1 MAFDLVIPP
10 KAQNLVA
17 PAVASV
23 KWRGKQLCCFVTLR
37 RRLAESLGIAAAGG
51 KVHVAVG
58 SAADAGKIRVKADAD
73 GYFTPRTLRAGSLC
87 VAFPVPAFLGD
98 DLRKPTA
105 ARAEMVAGA
114 VVVTLPWDASVPPAR
129 PAALAPETA
138 LITPEPGIALR
149 RAPAQHYVA
158 IWGMDFD
165 PAPGKER
172 VGRAGKWIEVSPRGF
187 KLLRMLALAEGE
199 PVSDAEII
207 LRLWEVR
214 PPGVTAMLDMVLR
227 DLKTLRLVDFAV
239 EPVRGKGFR
248 LVDHA
253 NGKAAS

>member
-37 RRLAESLGIAAAGG
+37 RSLAESLGIAAAGG

-58 SAADAGKIRVKADAD
+58 SDADAGKIRVKADAD

-105 ARAEMVAGA
+105 ARADVVAGA
-114 VVVTLPWDASVPPAR
+114 VIVTLPWDASAAAR
-129 PAALAPETA
+129 PATTAPA
-138 LITPEPGIALR
+138 TPEPGIAPR
-149 RAPAQHYVA
+149 RPAAQRYVA

-187 KLLRMLALAEGE
+187 KLLRLLAQAEGE